1 MNYQMRSVII
11 LCIILTFG
19 FTSCTSYR
27 ALEDERAKTAR
38 ADKARTEMQV
48 QYDIMKQ
55 RMDSTEETRTRLTKL
70 VDQLKKD
77 TSYVNASLRSYVQL
91 DAENKKRMDQLSKT
105 TDRILDVNLSEN
117 DRLLNQIKAQ
127 KEDLRIQK
135 EELDKKQA
143 AFEATQAEFNK
154 AQGDLGEKESRIR
167 DLQMAL
173 DKKDAAVKELQRKV
187 SDALVGFKASGLTV
201 VERDGKVYVLLPEAL
216 LFKSGSKNIES
227 NGKDAINQLATIL
240 RSNPDINIAVE
251 GHTDNVPY
259 KAKTAGSLVEDNWDL
274 SVVRA
279 TSVVKALTYAG
290 VSPLRI
296 SAQGRGEYL
305 PIDSGSTKE
314 ARAVNR
320 RTEIILTPKLDVLL
334 KSIE

>member
-240 RSNPDINIAVE
+240 RSNPDINIAV
-251 GHTDNVPY
+251 NVPY

>member
-1 MNYQMRSVII
+1 MNYQMRSVIM
-11 LCIILTFG
+11 LCIILTLG

-77 TSYVNASLRSYVQL
+77 TAYVNTSLRSYVQL

-135 EELDKKQA
+135 EELDTKQA

-154 AQGDLGEKESRIR
+154 VQGALGEKESRIR

-279 TSVVKALTYAG
+279 TSVVKALTSAG